1 MKQLLNTVYVSDS
14 DIYLALKGK
23 NLNLIKEQKSIA
35 RIPLHN
41 IQAICTF
48 GHQGASPALMAE
60 CMNRNISLSFFTST
74 GKFRGRLIGE
84 QNGNVTLRKKQ
95 YRISDS
101 EELSSLISRNMIV
114 GKIFNCEQLLKRTLR
129 DHGLRVASERIERVV
144 NMLKKS
150 RKNAMECTN
159 LDELRGIE
167 GNAASLYYS
176 VFNECILQNKQEFSF
191 IERNRRP
198 PLNRVNALLSLAYT
212 LLTTEVAAALEGVG
226 LDSYVGFLHRDRP
239 GRTSLALDLMEELRP
254 LIADR
259 FVLKVINRK
268 QIHAKDFVVKE
279 NKAVILTDDAR
290 RNFLQ
295 LWQQNK
301 GSTITHP
308 YLKEKI
314 SWGLIPHVQ
323 ALLLARFLR
332 GDLDAYPPIL
342 IR

>member
-1 MKQLLNTVYVSDS
+1 MKQLLNTIYVSDP

-23 NLNLIKEQKSIA
+23 NINLLKDQHSMA

-60 CMNRNISLSFFTST
+60 CMNQNISLTFFTST
-74 GKFRGRLIGE
+74 GRFRGRLTGE
-84 QNGNVTLRKKQ
+84 SNGNVTLRKKQ
-95 YRISDS
+95 YRTSDS
-101 EELSSLISRNMIV
+101 EERSVNIARHMIV

-129 DHGLRVASERIERVV
+129 DHGLRVDSERIQQAIDK
-144 NMLKKS
+144 LKES
-150 RKNAMECTN
+150 RNSALKCTD
-159 LDELRGIE
+159 LEELRGIE
-167 GNAASLYYS
+167 GNAASVYFN
-176 VFNECILQNKQEFSF
+176 VFNEGILQNKEEFRF

-198 PLNRVNALLSLAYT
+198 PLDRVNALLSFAYSLLAS
-212 LLTTEVAAALEGVG
+212 EVAAALEGVG

-239 GRTSLALDLMEELRP
+239 GRTSLALDLMEEMRP

-259 FVLKVINRK
+259 FVMKIINKK
-268 QIHAKDFVVKE
+268 QIHASDFLIKE
-279 NKAVILTDDAR
+279 NRAVILTDDAR

-301 GSTITHP
+301 EQAITHP

-314 SWGLIPHVQ
+314 SWGLIPHAQ